1 MNFEFAVSLFSGF
14 VGVLI
19 GVIASELISEKE
31 MKVERY
37 NQILDVSVNY
47 FSALKMLRHKVI
59 NLEDNIN
66 VENRKEKQ
74 QNQKPEYFEQEIVK
88 INGLLSEIDRYK
100 YKLEI
105 LFFNDVKKDRQK
117 VEVGTLYSKYKKIL
131 DYVYLLEY
139 IVIDLIIE
147 FDEYDDSYLETSDEG
162 KKIWQEEKKKSNLNE
177 YIEEYLTQLHKELS
191 YISDGIF

>member
-1 MNFEFAVSLFSGF
+1 MNFEFIVSLFSGF
-14 VGVLI
+14 LGVLI

-31 MKVERY
+31 MRVERY

-47 FSALKMLRHKVI
+47 FSALKMLRHVVI
-59 NLEDNIN
+59 ILETNIKDGN
-66 VENRKEKQ
+66 GKEKH
-74 QNQKPEYFEQEIVK
+74 QNQEPEYFEQEIVK
-88 INGLLSEIDRYK
+88 INGLVSEIDRYK

-139 IVIDLIIE
+139 IVSDLIVE
-147 FDEYDDSYLETSDEG
+147 FDECNDSQLQTNVEG
-162 KKIWQEEKKKSNLNE
+162 KKKWQEEKIKNNLNE

>member
-1 MNFEFAVSLFSGF
+1 MNFEFAISLFSGF

-47 FSALKMLRHKVI
+47 FSALKMLRYKVI

-66 VENRKEKQ
+66 AENRKEKQ
-74 QNQKPEYFEQEIVK
+74 QNQEPEYFEQEIVK
-88 INGLLSEIDRYK
+88 INGLVSEIDRYK

-117 VEVGTLYSKYKKIL
+117 VEVGTLYAKYKKIL
-131 DYVYLLEY
+131 DYVYLLED
-139 IVIDLIIE
+139 IVNDLIIE
-147 FDEYDDSYLETSDEG
+147 FYEYDYRYLATNDED
-162 KKIWQEEKKKSNLNE
+162 KKKWLEEKIINNLNK